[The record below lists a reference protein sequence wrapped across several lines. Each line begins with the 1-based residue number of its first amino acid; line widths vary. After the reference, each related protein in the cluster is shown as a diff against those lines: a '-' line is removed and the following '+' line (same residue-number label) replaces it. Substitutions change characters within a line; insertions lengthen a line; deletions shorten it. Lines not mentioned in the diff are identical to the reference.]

1 MSAQWKAFSKMDIKR
16 FLYFKQRNIKRLRT
30 LGQTVTYSVK
40 GFCIGMTG
48 GSLVG
53 YPAAVSGKSMQPV
66 FNYPTKREPTLWE
79 FSCLPVPDEPF
90 SDNMWEMEEEVE
102 EWDDEEELLEGVPFP
117 LKPFVQLLLELV
129 KSLWTQVKA
138 LFFFNPPVMLEMF

>member
-138 LFFFNPPVMLEMF
+138 LFFSTLL